1 MILGL
6 APYFGVDIKK
16 RYGRTARIS
25 KDIENNICYIY
36 FDDIPASNKFKTFL
50 SNYDI
55 KYTTKITELSL
66 RCFVIS
72 IDDIEKIR
80 TLFRLG
86 VM

>member
-6 APYFGVDIKK
+6 TPYFGVDIRK
-16 RYGRTARIS
+16 RYGRSARIS
-25 KDIENNICYIY
+25 KDIENNVCYIY
-36 FDDIPASNKFKTFL
+36 FDDIFAGDKFKMFL
-50 SNYDI
+50 SNCNI
-55 KYTTKITELSL
+55 KYTIKITKLSL